1 MGLEPGGEMADEDRE
16 YERGLCLERPSEDD
30 RPLSPVP
37 MSCESEGRIVSAE
50 MQWWKSTGTSG
61 TRGVETLLP
70 SKGSGKTLKR
80 KSWSLSGVGTGVES
94 SYSVDGIISRQGD
107 VENIRM
113 LEVLASPEPRQD
125 SEFQVGPVEVR
136 KSGSD
141 SAVGGDGGE

>member
-1 MGLEPGGEMADEDRE
+1 VVEVYRSERD
-16 YERGLCLERPSEDD
+16 ERGGDFTTIK
-30 RPLSPVP
+30 
-37 MSCESEGRIVSAE
+37 GRH
-50 MQWWKSTGTSG
+50 
-61 TRGVETLLP
+61 
-70 SKGSGKTLKR
+70 GKTMKR
-80 KSWSLSGVGTGVES
+80 KNWSLSGVGTGVES